1 MCIRDRIECFKTLD
15 LYPKHVVIFASKN
28 PHRKNGFLHTDLEYH
43 QGQWKP
49 VTCAIN
55 WELNQTTSTIEWYDT
70 SKCTE
75 CWPLEA
81 TSEPVYPLNYLQ
93 AISYSFGS
101 DVEET
106 LVIESNEFPIL
117 FRTNKAHSITY
128 KTQDEHRFMAS
139 VRFGIDQIESWE
151 KAVDVFSKIPG

>member
-1 MCIRDRIECFKTLD
+1 MIFTLS
-15 LYPKHVVIFASKN
+15 LK
-28 PHRKNGFLHTDLEYH
+28 
-43 QGQWKP
+43 
-49 VTCAIN
+49 
-55 WELNQTTSTIEWYDT
+55 
-70 SKCTE
+70 
-75 CWPLEA
+75 
-81 TSEPVYPLNYLQ
+81 YPLNYLQ

-128 KTQDEHRFMAS
+128 KTQDDHRFMAS